1 VDASIIARLS
11 LEVAVN
17 QTAGKELRISGTRG
31 AAQTDSLTLRVID
44 GSKLQAVGSA
54 GPAKYGENHFLLS
67 VLPLE
72 SATTGSTL
80 ARRLRLKDSL
90 AGGAASRK
98 AGILA
103 KDPHFWNYLHQINL
117 AAYDA
122 EIDARRARHFINRA
136 CNVCGRHELDRE
148 AGAAQRFF
156 RLVEQPFLTWLFA
169 GESV

>member
-1 VDASIIARLS
+1 MRLIIPRLS

-17 QTAGKELRISGTRG
+17 QRVSKELRMTGTHG
-31 AAQTDSLTLRVID
+31 AVQTDSLTLRVID
-44 GSKLQAVGSA
+44 GSTLHAAGSA
-54 GPAKYGENHFLLS
+54 RPTQYGGNHFLLS

-72 SATTGSTL
+72 SARTRSTL

-136 CNVCGRHELDRE
+136 CNVCGRHELDRQT
-148 AGAAQRFF
+148 GAAQRFF
-156 RLVEQPFLTWLFA
+156 TLIEQPFLTWLFA
-169 GESV
+169 GENV